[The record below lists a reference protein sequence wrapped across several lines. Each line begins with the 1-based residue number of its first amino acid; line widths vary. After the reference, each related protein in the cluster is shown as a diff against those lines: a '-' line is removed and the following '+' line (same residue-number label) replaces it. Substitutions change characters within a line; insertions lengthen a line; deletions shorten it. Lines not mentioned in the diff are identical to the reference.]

1 MPFWGGSLTLLGAAP
16 GIGKTSWLLGMLMEA
31 SAQKISSVLACY
43 EHTPEELLF
52 RLQAQA
58 VASIAG
64 PHDELNDSQKA
75 EEVLA
80 KSATG
85 LVLSL
90 NDREDTI
97 PGIEKTLLKTYGF
110 PPYGYAFV
118 AVDYLQRIPVV
129 GTTGLVSEAYRGG
142 EAAAELRKMARRHNW
157 AVIATAAISQEK
169 FSEKSL
175 DLSSLLGDERI
186 AYEAD
191 RVVMMEK
198 ISTKSCGC
206 CYEINIRVIK
216 DRTDALRDIKAEFWG
231 KRFYVHVG

>member
-1 MPFWGGSLTLLGAAP
+1 MKQKLPFYGSFVLFAGWTRCDTIRVNQKRNWVCHSGKIFVMRIAEIQRKENPYHYFGNFRGMPFWGGSLTLLGAAP

-97 PGIEKTLLKTYGF
+97 PGIEKNLLKTYGF
-110 PPYGYAFV
+110 PTYGYAFV

-157 AVIATAAISQEK
+157 AVIATA
-169 FSEKSL
+169 L
-175 DLSSLLGDERI
+175 DGDCHI
-186 AYEAD
+186 
-191 RVVMMEK
+191 
-198 ISTKSCGC
+198 
-206 CYEINIRVIK
+206 
-216 DRTDALRDIKAEFWG
+216 
-231 KRFYVHVG
+231 